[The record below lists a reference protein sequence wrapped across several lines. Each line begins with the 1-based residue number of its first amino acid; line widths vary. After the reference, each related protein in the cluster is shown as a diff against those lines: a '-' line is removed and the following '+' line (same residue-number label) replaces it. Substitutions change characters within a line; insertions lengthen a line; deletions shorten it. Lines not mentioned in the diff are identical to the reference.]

1 MRRSLRRMAADRL
14 FRLIDR
20 LFITRDRRHLRR
32 TRNIRL
38 IPFLPNRTG
47 GKNSYAEWAH
57 VVGLFQTVIYNQL
70 KNKENNRI
78 LDVGCG
84 SGLLAIASEP
94 FLGSEGRYV
103 GLDVMK
109 HEIDFCRSNYDT
121 GQFEFIHLDVNNP
134 LYNPSQESRL
144 SPWGVPDDD
153 FDLMLAL
160 SVWTHLDEENATF
173 YFREVNRVLKPN
185 GRAMISFFL
194 LDDDYKAS
202 LSERSGSKG
211 RYHTTH
217 KNRWVFD
224 QPVRG
229 SDAWFTTSWAEVP
242 EEAIGVTPQGLER
255 LVAAS
260 GLTLLEH
267 HAGNWK
273 EAPGLY
279 FQDVVLLEKKG
290 ADEQA

>member
-1 MRRSLRRMAADRL
+1 MLRRMRRTLATRWFQLVDRWFVPL
-14 FRLIDR
+14 DR
-20 LFITRDRRHLRR
+20 QRVRR

-38 IPFLPNRTG
+38 IPFASNRTG

-57 VVGLFQTVIYNQL
+57 VVGLFQTVIYSQL
-70 KNKENNRI
+70 EKKENNRI

-94 FLGSEGRYV
+94 FLGPTGRYV

-109 HEIDFCRSNYDT
+109 HEIDFCRSHYPSEP
-121 GQFEFIHLDVNNP
+121 FEFIHLDVNNP
-134 LYNPSQESRL
+134 LYNPTQESEL
-144 SPWGVPDDD
+144 TPWDVPDDD

-173 YFREVNRVLKPN
+173 YFREVNRVLKPR
-185 GRAMISFFL
+185 GRAIISFFI
-194 LDDDYKAS
+194 LDKDYEAT
-202 LSERSGSKG
+202 LPARSGSEG
-211 RYHTTH
+211 RYHSTH
-217 KNRWVFD
+217 RNRWIFD

-229 SDAWFTTSWAEVP
+229 SDAWFTTSWAEVA
-242 EEAIGVTPQGLER
+242 EEAIGISPKGLDR
-255 LVAAS
+255 IVQAS
-260 GLTLLEH
+260 GLTVVER

-279 FQDVVLLEKKG
+279 FQDVVVLEKKG
-290 ADEQA
+290 AAEST